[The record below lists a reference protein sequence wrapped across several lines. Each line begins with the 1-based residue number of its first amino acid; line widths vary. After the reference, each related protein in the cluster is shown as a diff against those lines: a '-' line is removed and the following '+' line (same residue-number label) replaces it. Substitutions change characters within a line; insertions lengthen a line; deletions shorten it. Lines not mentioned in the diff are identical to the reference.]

1 MPIIQLSEIVI
12 AENRQRRL
20 FPEKEQKDLAN
31 SILTKGL
38 FHPILVRQIG
48 MKEYL
53 LVAGERRLK
62 AISYLSDSGVSFM
75 HNNQVVSP
83 GQVPITHLGDLD
95 EYDLREAELEENV
108 LRVDL
113 TWQERSRAIA
123 DLADLRKSQ
132 ALTTGAPVTLGDI
145 ASELAGRKV
154 EGSMVTAVSE
164 SILVAKYLDDP
175 DVQKAVSIKDAF
187 KVIKKKAEAEH
198 RKVLAAT
205 YDAKASE
212 HTVVHGSAFLFLPT
226 LPEGVFNCIISDP
239 PYGVD
244 ADKFGE
250 QAGVEHA
257 YKDDLAFATDCARL
271 IARQGFRITKP
282 DAHCYM
288 FLDITNFEA
297 FRLLFQLEGW
307 NVWATPLIWYKRNG
321 MLPSPEFGP
330 RRTYEAIL
338 YARKGKLPVKFVKDD
353 VLDHAA
359 VRQGKMH
366 AAQKPVSLYADLL
379 SRSCNPGDLII
390 DPFMG
395 SGTVFPAANNL
406 SLRATGCDDNEACYH
421 MAVSRQGE
429 TEDVVDLSPVE
440 EASITNIL
448 GMLSE

>member
-1 MPIIQLSEIVI
+1 MPIVQLSEIVI
-12 AENRQRRL
+12 AENRQRRV

-38 FHPILVRQIG
+38 FHPVLVRQIG
-48 MKEYL
+48 VKEYL

-62 AISYLSDSGVSFM
+62 AITFLADSGVSFM
-75 HNNQVVSP
+75 HNNQVIAP
-83 GQVPITHLGDLD
+83 GQLPITHLGDLD
-95 EYDLREAELEENV
+95 EHDLREAELEENI

-113 TWQERSRAIA
+113 TWQERSKAIA
-123 DLADLRKSQ
+123 DLAALRKSQ
-132 ALTTGAPVTLGDI
+132 AESTGETVTLGDI

-154 EGSMVTAVSE
+154 EGGQVTAVSE
-164 SILVAKYLDDP
+164 SILVAKHLDDP
-175 DVQKAVSIKDAF
+175 EVQKAATIKEAF
-187 KVIKKKAEAEH
+187 KIIKKKAEAEH
-198 RKVLAAT
+198 RKTLAAT

-212 HTVVHGSAFLFLPT
+212 HTVHHGSAFLFLPT
-226 LPEGVFNCIISDP
+226 LPEGVYSCIVTDP

-250 QAGVEHA
+250 QGDGHN
-257 YKDDLAFATDCARL
+257 YKDDLAFGTDCARL

-288 FLDITNFEA
+288 FLDITNFET
-297 FRLLFQLEGW
+297 FKLIFQLEGW
-307 NVWATPLIWYKRNG
+307 TVWGTPLIWYKRNG
-321 MLPSPEFGP
+321 ILPAPEYGP

-353 VLDHAA
+353 VLDHPA
-359 VRQGKMH
+359 VRQGRIH
-366 AAQKPVSLYADLL
+366 AAQKPVALYADLL

-395 SGTVFPAANNL
+395 SGTIFPAANTL

-429 TEDVVDLSPVE
+429 TEDPVDLSPLEGVTV
-440 EASITNIL
+440 SNIL
-448 GMLSE
+448 SNLTQ